1 MTKTPQQIRN
11 EVEKE
16 EKVEIY
22 LDEDFFDKKRQ
33 DYSEEE
39 WEKIVGKWILLNA
52 YVEAK
57 LFKQGKI
64 SKIIFH
70 RFSRG
75 GYRIFN
81 VNRTD
86 LMGSNEFN
94 SLFDIK
100 PIDIKLFRNAVKEVI
115 SKLND

>member
-1 MTKTPQQIRN
+1 MG
-11 EVEKE
+11 
-16 EKVEIY
+16 IY
-22 LDEDFFDKKRQ
+22 IDEDFFDKKREE
-33 DYSEEE
+33 YSEEE
-39 WEKIVGKWILLNA
+39 WKKIVGKWILLDH

-64 SKIIFH
+64 SKIIFN

-81 VNRTD
+81 VNRTE
-86 LMGSNEFN
+86 MIGSNKFN

-100 PIDIKLFRNAVKEVI
+100 LIDIRLFRNAVRQVVH
-115 SKLND
+115 KLKLEEAQKQNDA